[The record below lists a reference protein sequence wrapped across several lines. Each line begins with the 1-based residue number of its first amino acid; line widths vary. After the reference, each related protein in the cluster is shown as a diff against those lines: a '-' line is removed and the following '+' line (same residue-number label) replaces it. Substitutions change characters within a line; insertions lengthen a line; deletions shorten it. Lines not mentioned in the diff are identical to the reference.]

1 MFCRLFHVYGKHNPC
16 FYCDWRRKG
25 RKGWSSLIRMD
36 HGPYS
41 SLLHPIDR
49 LHNTAINN
57 PGVPPVPIYVLNYS
71 GAVGSQ
77 SMAKL
82 TYQLRARSLCLNF
95 CSPPKFKTVSPSSGL
110 PVDPGG
116 VYKCVDKREGYLKH
130 NNVMLIPLPAPMGHQ
145 RWS

>member
-36 HGPYS
+36 HT
-41 SLLHPIDR
+41 LLCYTQLTVCITRPLII
-49 LHNTAINN
+49 L
-57 PGVPPVPIYVLNYS
+57 VSPPVPFYVLNYS

-82 TYQLRARSLCLNF
+82 TYQLRARSLGLNF
-95 CSPPKFKTVSPSSGL
+95 CSPPKFKTVSPSPGL